1 MSEFKFA
8 CPICG
13 QHITADAKDT
23 GSKISCPTC
32 FRKIVVPQAPTS
44 GDAKFVISASEAN
57 KPRPPQSTVP
67 ETEAFEK
74 RSQKTAIPLALIALL
89 VLACGAGATVYALRG
104 KIFPSKPGQGPA
116 AENSE
121 TGSSGTQTQP
131 LTQYTGTNLW
141 SLDLAGAPIPATT
154 LAGSLH
160 HLAFTLERATLTG
173 SNLTFRI
180 GRSGQ
185 VELGLNIYFFNRQ
198 AEELSGRIA
207 EVKPGDPTAP
217 RVVLHWKDTERHSE
231 TFHHGYAMK
240 IEFGQI
246 SDNAVPGKI
255 FICLPDDSQS
265 WIAGTFM
272 AEIHKPGSSKSKV
285 SKPPAQLQTQ

>member
-57 KPRPPQSTVP
+57 KQRPPSSIP
-67 ETEAFEK
+67 EPQPVEK
-74 RSQKTAIPLALIALL
+74 RSQKTAIPLALIALFVL
-89 VLACGAGATVYALRG
+89 VCAAGGTVYALRG
-104 KIFPSKPGQGPA
+104 KIFPSKPGQGPVG
-116 AENSE
+116 ENSE
-121 TGSSGTQTQP
+121 TSGTGTQTQTLP
-131 LTQYTGTNLW
+131 QYTGTNLW
-141 SLDLAGAPIPATT
+141 TLELSDVKFPETT

-185 VELGLNIYFFNRQ
+185 VELGLSIYFFNRQ
-198 AEELSGRIA
+198 AEELGGKIA

-217 RVVLHWKDTERHSE
+217 RVVMHWKDAERRSE
-231 TFHHGYAMK
+231 SFHHGYAMK

-246 SDNAVPGKI
+246 ANNAIPGKI
-255 FICLPDDSQS
+255 FICLPDESQS
-265 WIAGTFM
+265 WIAGTFL
-272 AEIHKPGSSKSKV
+272 AEIHKPGPSKPKV
-285 SKPPAQLQTQ
+285 PKPPAQSPTQ